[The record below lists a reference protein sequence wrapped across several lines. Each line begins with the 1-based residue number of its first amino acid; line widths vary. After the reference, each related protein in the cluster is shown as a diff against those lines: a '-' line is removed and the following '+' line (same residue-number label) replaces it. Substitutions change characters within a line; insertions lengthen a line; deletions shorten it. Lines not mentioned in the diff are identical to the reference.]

1 MSIYAIKQ
9 YHRELEDLK
18 HYGGT
23 SKETAIRFA
32 FQKLL
37 DEYGKPFN
45 LRLIA
50 EVSIKLKN
58 GKIVTPDGTL
68 KDQLRLDH
76 GYWESK
82 DESDDI
88 NEEIRKKFSKG
99 YPSDNILFEDSQT
112 AVLFQHGAEIMR
124 VRMEEEEKFDK
135 LLTKYVQFERQ
146 EVKDFREAIEKFKED
161 IPKVTE
167 AIRDIIDKQDNN
179 EAFKKA
185 RLEFHEICRQS
196 IN

>member
-23 SKETAIRFA
+23 TKETAIRFA

-37 DEYGKPFN
+37 NEYGKPLN
-45 LRLIA
+45 LRLVA

-58 GKIVTPDGTL
+58 GRTVTPDGTL

-82 DESDDI
+82 DEADDI
-88 NEEIRKKFSKG
+88 NEEIKKKFGKG

-112 AVLFQHGAEIMR
+112 AVLFQHGAEVMR
-124 VRMEEEEKFDK
+124 APMQEEEQLDK
-135 LLTKYVQFERQ
+135 LLNKYVSFERQ
-146 EVKDFREAIEKFKED
+146 EIKDFRAAIEKFKED

-167 AIRDIIDKQDNN
+167 AIRDIIEKQKDN
-179 EAFKKA
+179 AA
-185 RLEFHEICRQS
+185 
-196 IN
+196 

>member
-1 MSIYAIKQ
+1 VALIKKCQSLILLNEELHQLNLSLFLLSYNRFELTRFIYMSIYAIKQ

-37 DEYGKPFN
+37 DEYGRPFN
-45 LRLIA
+45 LRLVP

-88 NEEIRKKFSKG
+88 NEEIRNKFSKG

-112 AVLFQHGAEIMR
+112 AVLFQQL
-124 VRMEEEEKFDK
+124 D
-135 LLTKYVQFERQ
+135 
-146 EVKDFREAIEKFKED
+146 
-161 IPKVTE
+161 
-167 AIRDIIDKQDNN
+167 
-179 EAFKKA
+179 
-185 RLEFHEICRQS
+185 
-196 IN
+196 